1 MKKMRPCCVF
11 SCPNPVRTGSRAQR
25 MHSNTQRCPVPHVR
39 CIKRGTSILDHSV
52 LINTSLPAEMSR
64 IDRAQFAGGGE
75 EEIAYHP
82 LRLVP
87 PPSNLNLNS
96 LPIDI
101 GAICNRITNSNSLAR
116 TQLIRLLVICILTL
130 IARSVM
136 KQKDLFKQITFKIP
150 RANSQRNNPRAHIVP
165 CTKLMDTI
173 HTT

>member
-1 MKKMRPCCVF
+1 MRPCCVL

-52 LINTSLPAEMSR
+52 LINTSLPAELSR

-82 LRLVP
+82 VRLVP

-101 GAICNRITNSNSLAR
+101 GAICNRITNSNSLGTDTANP
-116 TQLIRLLVICILTL
+116 TTSHLHLDIDCKVSHETEGSFQANHIQNTSGQL
-130 IARSVM
+130 SM
-136 KQKDLFKQITFKIP
+136 E
-150 RANSQRNNPRAHIVP
+150 
-165 CTKLMDTI
+165 
-173 HTT
+173 